1 LVIEIKHRYLEVN
14 GLRMRVAEA
23 GTGPLVLLLH
33 GFPECWYS
41 WRHQLRAL
49 AEAGFRG
56 VAPNQR
62 GYPGTDSPR
71 DIADYTMLHLVGDVI
86 GLISALGEQSATV
99 IGHDWGAP
107 VAWHTALL
115 RPDKVRGVA
124 GLSVPPSRRSDTPP
138 LSALRARY
146 GPDYYQLHF
155 QQAGV
160 EAEFE
165 ADLDKSFR
173 RPLYG
178 MSGDHPEINKLQVPE
193 GSGFLDIWSDP
204 VQLPDWLTETDVQTY
219 VSTFIDSGF
228 TGPLN
233 WYRNIDRNWALTAA
247 WHGAP
252 IAPPAMV
259 LVGNR
264 DPVVA
269 AFDLDQLARSVHRFV
284 PNLRGF
290 EVIPGAGHWIQ
301 QERPEVVNATLI
313 DFAAAT
319 AP

>member
-1 LVIEIKHRYLEVN
+1 MIEIKHRYLEVN

-49 AEAGFRG
+49 AEAGFRA

-62 GYPGTDSPR
+62 GYPGTDSPS
-71 DIADYTMLHLVGDVI
+71 DVADYTMLHLVGDVI
-86 GLISALGEQSATV
+86 GLISVLGEQSATV

-124 GLSVPPSRRSDTPP
+124 GLSVPPSRRSDIPP

-155 QQAGV
+155 QTPGV

-165 ADLDKSFR
+165 ADLDKTFR
-173 RPLYG
+173 RLLYG
-178 MSGDHPEINKLQVPE
+178 ISGDHSEITKLQVPD
-193 GSGFLDIWSDP
+193 GSGFLDIWSEP
-204 VQLPDWLTETDVQTY
+204 VRLPTWLTETDVQTY
-219 VSTFIDSGF
+219 VSTFADSGF

-252 IAPPAMV
+252 ITPLAMV
-259 LVGNR
+259 LVGDR

-269 AFDLDQLARSVHRFV
+269 AFDLDRLARSVHRFV
-284 PNLRGF
+284 PNLRAF